1 MTQLDIEGSKGGS
14 NGIDA
19 TIAPTLEKHYVFGRK
34 EYPKPLEYVGTVS
47 GEELDTLGQ
56 DKQAWVELVAFP
68 EAAVIYVIGDKAGDG
83 IAGVQAE

>member
-1 MTQLDIEGSKGGS
+1 MERESKGGS

-19 TIAPTLEKHYVFGRK
+19 ASAPTTERNYVFGRK
-34 EYPKPLEYVGTVS
+34 EYPKPLEYVGTFS
-47 GEELDTLGQ
+47 GDELDKLGQ

-68 EAAVIYVIGDKAGDG
+68 LAAVIHVIGDKAVDG